1 MSNAKTV
8 CAWLVAFA
16 SLAGCSSSSS
26 GNGDQSGTPSDGGGA
41 SVESGTESGTGTND
55 GGSGDGGLIHIDR
68 KGLMDAGT
76 TTPLDY
82 SDPNLWVC
90 RPGTDSNPCYGDHGE
105 LDATEL
111 LPDGGRQVLKHERAA
126 NPKFDCFYVYPTV
139 YLTANGSQTNL
150 SDDTY
155 VLDALMAQGARM
167 SSLCEVYAPLYR
179 QVEFTPGSTG
189 ANADAGPTTDNSGDA
204 GPEAGAL
211 ADAGPSEA
219 GASSDAGTAGLLGGP
234 AAAVALGDVRGAFSY
249 YLAHFNKGRK
259 FVLLG
264 HSQGSSTLMAMM
276 QKDVDTVPAVR
287 SQMISAILLGGG
299 ATVATGQKVGGTFQ
313 NIPTCSSPG
322 ETGCLVAYSS
332 FGVNSPPGSNT
343 LFGRAGAGLQTDCTE
358 PGALAGNDAGVY
370 TGSYFPVT
378 IANPLL
384 RPTGATPD
392 ASTPF
397 IVYRDAFQGQC
408 VNDGGLSYLQI
419 TPLLQST
426 DPRGIPPYESTAA
439 EGLGFGLH
447 LVDWNLPMDELV
459 GIVTKQAATA
469 IP

>member
-8 CAWLVAFA
+8 CPWLVAFA

-26 GNGDQSGTPSDGGGA
+26 GNGDQNGPPSDGGGV
-41 SVESGTESGTGTND
+41 SMESGTGAAD
-55 GGSGDGGLIHIDR
+55 AGSSDGGLIHIDR

-76 TTPLDY
+76 TSPLDY
-82 SDPNLWVC
+82 SNPNLWVC

-111 LPDGGRQVLKHERAA
+111 LPDGGRQVVKHERAA

-139 YLTANGSQTNL
+139 YLTANGNQTNL

-189 ANADAGPTTDNSGDA
+189 GSADAGPTTGTA
-204 GPEAGAL
+204 PGPEAGAP
-211 ADAGPSEA
+211 ADAGSSEA
-219 GASSDAGTAGLLGGP
+219 GPLSDAGAAGLLGGP
-234 AAAVALGDVRGAFSY
+234 AAALALSDVRGAFSY

-264 HSQGSSTLMAMM
+264 HSQGSGMLMAMM
-276 QKDVDTVPAVR
+276 QQDVDTVPAVR
-287 SQMISAILLGGG
+287 SQMISALLLGGG
-299 ATVATGQKVGGTFQ
+299 ATVAAGQKVGGTFM

-322 ETGCLVAYSS
+322 ETGCVVAYSS
-332 FGVNSPPGSNT
+332 FDVKSPPGSNT

-384 RPTGATPD
+384 RPTSPTPD
-392 ASTPF
+392 AGTPF
-397 IVYRDAFQGQC
+397 LIYRDAFQGQC
-408 VNDGGLSYLQI
+408 INDGGLSYLQI
-419 TPLLQST
+419 TSLLQSS
-426 DPRGIPPYESTAA
+426 DPRGIPPYESTSA

-447 LVDWNLPMDELV
+447 LVDWNLPMDELI

-469 IP
+469 VP